1 MAIQFTTPVGRLVT
15 GSFFDLQKQD
25 HENKALPEERYHWFV
40 GIAIPKT
47 TAAWWDEP
55 APLFQAIRQAASSV
69 YAEDVWKSP
78 YFSSKIEDG
87 DGKNKD
93 RAGYAGNWIVKFTRN
108 LFMGG
113 TRVEPPRV
121 GDSNYNPIL
130 DPMIAKRGYYYVLS
144 GDCAANGKSGPQAG
158 CFVNVSMA
166 LLVAKG
172 EEIVTGPSLQQA
184 FAGMQFQ
191 LPPGAAPVGMGQPQP
206 QQPAPQA
213 AAPAAA
219 PTAPAA
225 PAAPLAPRMT
235 PVSAEAKANPDTN
248 SAFWR
253 TNGWTDDLLVQHGH
267 FTRAM

>member
-40 GIAIPKT
+40 GVAIPKT

-93 RAGYAGNWIVKFTRN
+93 RSGYAGCWIVKFTRN

-113 TRVEPPRV
+113 NRVEPPRV
-121 GDSNYNPIL
+121 GDSQYNPIV

-144 GDCAANGKSGPQAG
+144 GDCAANGKQGAQAG

-172 EEIVTGPSLQQA
+172 EEIVTGPSLAQA
-184 FAGMQFQ
+184 FGGMQFQ
-191 LPPGAAPVGMGQPQP
+191 LPPGAAAVG
-206 QQPAPQA
+206 QPAPVAQQA
-213 AAPAAA
+213 ASPAPAAQ
-219 PTAPAA
+219 APAA

-235 PVSAEAKANPDTN
+235 PLSAEAKANPDPA
-248 SAFWR
+248 SPFWK